1 MKEKCKLFGR
11 IIIFVF
17 CIGVMLFGAM
27 FVMHKDQ
34 DKEELLKIANP
45 VTEVKSLNEMKKYLG
60 YEVPLIGEKEVSKY
74 IVIGKGK
81 VANHGR
87 IIYKDKSEFDMEKG
101 KLDVSG
107 IYGGKKL
114 SEESIGGVKVTLY
127 SYEDIIYAT
136 WSYQEYSYSYSMV
149 GNDQNALKLDV
160 NKIIRLVE

>member
-11 IIIFVF
+11 IMIFVF

-101 KLDVSG
+101 KFPSEKQC
-107 IYGGKKL
+107 KKIMQVL
-114 SEESIGGVKVTLY
+114 MIKKV
-127 SYEDIIYAT
+127 
-136 WSYQEYSYSYSMV
+136 
-149 GNDQNALKLDV
+149 
-160 NKIIRLVE
+160 KIIIIRMKAIKMRTIKLKMKIKIKMRTIKMKMKIKIKIKI